1 MNVSGPLTI
10 NLQRALYVDFLP
22 PLVSLKLG
30 LYIPNVES
38 SENIDFNTFFT
49 PFNANLWLTMII
61 TSFVLT
67 ITKLLIQ
74 YEHAKISITNCV
86 SCFWTSFISYL
97 GGKPTKSPV
106 DSKESYKTVILEGTK
121 THHHAPPCTTDAPP
135 MHHRTKTHHQLNLHF
150 KTFGLGWWWV

>member
-10 NLQRALYVDFLP
+10 NLQRALYIDFLP

-38 SENIDFNTFFT
+38 SENLDFNTFFT
-49 PFNANLWLTMII
+49 PFKANLWLTMI
-61 TSFVLT
+61 TTAFVLA

-74 YEHAKISITNCV
+74 YEHATISIQNCIG
-86 SCFWTSFISYL
+86 CFWTSFISYL

-106 DSKESYKTVILEGTK
+106 DSKESYKTVIFTSLLCGLVVWIFYRAYLTAELSDTERK
-121 THHHAPPCTTDAPP
+121 YPFTD
-135 MHHRTKTHHQLNLHF
+135 MNSLSKSNWR
-150 KTFGLGWWWV
+150 